1 MVEQTVSEAPF
12 NLHLENDDNLLEV
25 RDLQMYFPIRRG
37 FFSQVTG
44 YTKAVDRVSFDIRRG
59 ETLGLVGESGC
70 GKSTIGRCIVRAYEL
85 TGGQM
90 LYRHADGS
98 VNDLARLEGDGLRR
112 LRKDIRMI
120 FQDPYSS
127 LNPRMTVFDN
137 ISEALQVN
145 AKMSRN
151 DIRDRVAYLL
161 QRVGLRPEYMSRY
174 PHAFSGGERQRIVVA
189 RALVTNP
196 RLIVADEAVSALDV
210 SVRAQILN
218 LLEELQEEFQL
229 TYLFISHD
237 LGVIRH
243 ICDRVAVMYVGK
255 LVETALIDD
264 LYRTPKHPYTEALLS
279 SVPIANPRQRGDR
292 DRIRLT
298 GDVADPS
305 NPPSGCYFHPRC
317 AYAQDRCSE
326 QEPSL
331 LPPRKN
337 PGGERL
343 VACHFADELSLMGVI
358 RDEVE

>member
-1 MVEQTVSEAPF
+1 MVSAMNGAKAPT
-12 NLHLENDDNLLEV
+12 LDVTDNLLEV
-25 RDLQMYFPIRRG
+25 RNLKMHFPIRG
-37 FFSQVTG
+37 GLFSQVSG
-44 YTKAVDRVSFDIRRG
+44 YVKAVDDVSFDIRRG

-70 GKSTIGRCIVRAYEL
+70 GKSTIGRCIVRAYEV
-85 TGGQM
+85 TSGQM
-90 LYRHADGS
+90 LYRHTDDGR
-98 VNDLARLEGDGLRR
+98 VDDLATLQGDQLRR

-137 ISEALQVN
+137 VSEALQVEG
-145 AKMSRN
+145 KVSRN
-151 DIRDRVAYLL
+151 QMRERVAYLL

-210 SVRAQILN
+210 SIRAQILN
-218 LLEELQEEFQL
+218 LLEELQAEFNL

-237 LGVIRH
+237 LAVIRH

-255 LVETALIDD
+255 LVENATIDE
-264 LYRTPKHPYTEALLS
+264 LYRQPKHPYTEALLS
-279 SVPIANPRQRGDR
+279 AVPITNPRDRGNR
-292 DRIRLT
+292 SRIQLT

-305 NPPSGCYFHPRC
+305 NPPKGCYFHPRC
-317 AYAQDRCSE
+317 AYAQDKCRE

-331 LPPRKN
+331 LPVRSDMR
-337 PGGERL
+337 GEHL
-343 VACHFADELSLMGVI
+343 AACHFADDLHLSGVI
-358 RDEVE
+358 HDAQS